1 MTVAARPA
9 TRLGGHV
16 VVESLESLGAEVVF
30 GLPGVHALPIWEGL
44 RTSSLRTLA
53 FRQEVNAGFAAD
65 GCARVSGRPAPL
77 VVSTGPGALMTLAPL
92 MESAFAYVPVIVI
105 ASQIESEAIG
115 KGRGHMHELPDQRAP
130 FASIVKSCAR
140 ATSVET
146 IPELL
151 AEAWQC
157 ALTPPQGPVYVEI
170 PVDILRRTAGI
181 PPVDG
186 LTFQVEPPALPR
198 AELLDRA
205 AQILSDAKRPLIWAG
220 GGVHRAE
227 AWEEVLELAT
237 RLDAPVAATYTG
249 KGTIP
254 EDHPLALGT
263 GWDERAYLEGVTQAD
278 AVLCVGSSMG
288 YETTENFQLRL
299 GGTLIHVDA
308 APERIGLNY
317 PALPLVG
324 DAKAVLEAL
333 LERLPERSDKEAG
346 ARRVAAVRER
356 IARGLAEQ
364 GRELELGLLRS
375 IRRMLPAESAHA
387 WDSTI
392 LAYIAAAQL
401 PALRPRRFLYPL
413 GSGTLGYAWPA
424 ALGAAAALPG
434 TPALAVVGDG
444 GFLYG
449 LSELATARQYG
460 LDATVLV
467 VDDGA
472 YGILRQYQRDAGF
485 EPFAVDLVQPDFAS
499 VCESFGVPTRRSTPE
514 RLESDLA
521 WGLATPGPAAVIL
534 EAVLEM
540 PRPTP

>member
-1 MTVAARPA
+1 MTVAARPT

-65 GCARVSGRPAPL
+65 GYARVSGRPAPL
-77 VVSTGPGALMTLAPL
+77 VVSTGPGALMALAPL
-92 MESAFAYVPVIVI
+92 MESAFAYVPVVVI
-105 ASQIESEAIG
+105 ASQIESDAIG
-115 KGRGHMHELPDQRAP
+115 KGRGYLHELPDQRAS
-130 FASIVKSCAR
+130 FAPIVKWCER

-146 IPELL
+146 IPKLL
-151 AEAWQC
+151 AEAWQR
-157 ALTPPQGPVYVEI
+157 ALTPPQGPVYVEV
-170 PVDILRRTAGI
+170 PVDILHRAADM

-186 LTFQVEPPALPR
+186 LTVEVEPPALPR
-198 AELLDRA
+198 VELLDRA
-205 AQILSDAKRPLIWAG
+205 AQILANAERPLIWAG
-220 GGVHRAE
+220 GGVQRAE
-227 AWEEVLELAT
+227 AWDEVLELAT
-237 RLDAPVAATYTG
+237 RLDAPVAATYMG

-263 GWDERAYLEGVTQAD
+263 GWDERAYLEEVAQAD

-288 YETTENFQLRL
+288 YETTESFELRL
-299 GGTLIHVDA
+299 GGSLIHVDA
-308 APERIGLNY
+308 APERIGVNY
-317 PALPLVG
+317 PALPLAG
-324 DAKAVLEAL
+324 DAKAVLQAL
-333 LERLPERSDKEAG
+333 LERLSEPSGTGEG
-346 ARRVAAVRER
+346 ARRVAAVKER
-356 IARGLAEQ
+356 IARGLATQ
-364 GRELELGLLRS
+364 GRELELELLGS
-375 IRRMLPAESAHA
+375 ISRAVPAEAAHA

-392 LAYIAAAQL
+392 LAYIAAAHMRAQ
-401 PALRPRRFLYPL
+401 RPRRFLYPL

-449 LSELATARQYG
+449 LSEVATARQYE

-467 VDDGA
+467 VDDSG
-472 YGILRQYQRDAGF
+472 YGILRQYQQDAGF
-485 EPFAVDLVQPDFAS
+485 EHFAVDLTQPDFAS

-514 RLESDLA
+514 RLEADLA
-521 WGLATPGPAAVIL
+521 WGLATPGPGVVIL

-540 PRPTP
+540 TRPTG